1 MIMLQLGRT
10 DAVINRELGHKLDEA
25 AARSSP
31 AETLATLDAITIAR
45 QRIEA
50 NVAPLLALEAML
62 VSFRRP

>member
-1 MIMLQLGRT
+1 MLQLGRT
-10 DAVINRELGHKLDEA
+10 DAVINRELGSKLDEA

-45 QRIEA
+45 HRIEA
-50 NVAPLLALEAML
+50 NVAPVLALEAML